1 MIKKEIKN
9 NIAIL
14 TLQRPEKYHSFIKE
28 MAIDLQNKLDECEYD
43 ENIRC
48 IVITANGKAFCA
60 GQDLS
65 EAINPEGPGL
75 RNIVKKHYNPI
86 IIKIRNIAK
95 PILAA
100 VNGVAAGAGASIA
113 LCCDIVVAKKSA
125 VFVQA
130 FSKIGLIPDSAA
142 TFFLPRLIGLQKA
155 CALMMTAEPVSADE
169 ANKLGMIYKVFDDN
183 EFEEKVM
190 ELAEKLAQMP
200 TKGLGLTK
208 KLLNSSLTNNLDQ
221 QLIEELEAQTIAG
234 KTNDYTEGVSAFL
247 EKRKP
252 KFKGN

>member
-1 MIKKEIKN
+1 
-9 NIAIL
+9 
-14 TLQRPEKYHSFIKE
+14 
-28 MAIDLQNKLDECEYD
+28 
-43 ENIRC
+43 
-48 IVITANGKAFCA
+48 
-60 GQDLS
+60 
-65 EAINPEGPGL
+65 
-75 RNIVKKHYNPI
+75 
-86 IIKIRNIAK
+86 
-95 PILAA
+95 
-100 VNGVAAGAGASIA
+100 
-113 LCCDIVVAKKSA
+113 
-125 VFVQA
+125 
-130 FSKIGLIPDSAA
+130 
-142 TFFLPRLIGLQKA
+142 
-155 CALMMTAEPVSADE
+155 MMTAEPVSADE